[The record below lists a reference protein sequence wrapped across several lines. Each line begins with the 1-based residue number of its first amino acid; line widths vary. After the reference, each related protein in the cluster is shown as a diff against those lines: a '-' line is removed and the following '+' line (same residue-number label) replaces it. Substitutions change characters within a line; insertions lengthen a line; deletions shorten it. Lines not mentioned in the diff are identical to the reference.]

1 MSKNIQPLRGMHDI
15 IGDDFYKHNLIIEL
29 AQGIAES
36 FNYKPIQT
44 PIMEESGVF
53 HRTLGE
59 TSDMVSKET
68 YSFNDRDTTMITLRP
83 EFTAAMVRAII
94 SGGFTQSMPI
104 KWFSSG
110 PLFRHERPQKGRYR
124 QFHQINCE
132 YFGPQ
137 EAGADAEL
145 ILIAHK
151 ILRTLGVADDVN
163 LEINSL
169 GDPESRANY
178 RDALYAYLS
187 QYKDEL
193 SEESQRRLEKNPL
206 RILDSKNAGDKEIC
220 KNAPKMADYMNDA
233 SKERFEEVLS
243 ALTALDI
250 PYQIN
255 PNLVR
260 GMDYYTHTV
269 FEFTTEKLGSQGT
282 VLAGG
287 RYDRLSEIMGGPAI
301 PAIGFAAGVERL
313 AELTKCPE
321 GFPFNDELIYL
332 LPMGTESQKHML
344 ALMDMLTE
352 EGFTV
357 TMDYSGNV
365 AKRMKKADKLHAR
378 IVIILGDDE
387 LQDKHCAIKDMLT
400 GGGYKVPLDID
411 EIIDHCIAIM
421 DTTAVE
427 GE

>member
-1 MSKNIQPLRGMHDI
+1 
-15 IGDDFYKHNLIIEL
+15 
-29 AQGIAES
+29 
-36 FNYKPIQT
+36 
-44 PIMEESGVF
+44 
-53 HRTLGE
+53 
-59 TSDMVSKET
+59 MVSKET

-151 ILRTLGVADDVN
+151 ILRTLGVADDVT

-169 GDPESRANY
+169 GDPESRSNY

-243 ALTALDI
+243 TLTALDI

-287 RYDRLSEIMGGPAI
+287 RYDRLSEIMGGAAI

-313 AELTKCPE
+313 AELTKYPE

-344 ALMDMLTE
+344 GLMDTLTE

-387 LQDKHCAIKDMLT
+387 LQAKQCAIKDMLT
-400 GGGYKVPLDID
+400 GGGDKVPLDID
-411 EIIDHCIAIM
+411 KIIDHCIAIM